1 MAIFSDTMGD
11 AAKSRPCK
19 ALLCMACQSRAELM
33 GRDWLQQLC
42 IVNID
47 ARKNAQ
53 EAYFNLYHF
62 STSACKSAMNQ
73 NKIK

>member
-1 MAIFSDTMGD
+1 
-11 AAKSRPCK
+11 
-19 ALLCMACQSRAELM
+19 M

-53 EAYFNLYHF
+53 EAYFNLFHF